1 MSNSTKENTKDTN
14 KEDDIIDNKKFIEG
28 EIENKF
34 NQLLTNLP
42 NIIKSDFKKD
52 ETDFFNFSIVD
63 IYHNTLQTIIDI
75 INDII
80 RILDNSNGD
89 INNYLKAILMVF
101 FNESRMFYVG
111 IILIILSF
119 VIYFIDGA
127 TI

>member
-14 KEDDIIDNKKFIEG
+14 KEDEIIDNKKFIEG

-80 RILDNSNGD
+80 RILDNSDGD

-111 IILIILSF
+111 IIFIILSF